1 MISKIYAYKDS
12 RNGKFRDGF
21 MITPMDEA
29 TVREALED
37 GYRTVKASNREPHV
51 SVFMIGTFN
60 SETGAITPN
69 NPVLVI
75 DYSSIILPEAT
86 HVDATESA

>member
-37 GYRTVKASNREPHV
+37 GYRTVKASNREPHI
-51 SVFMIGTFN
+51 SVFMIGSFDT
-60 SETGAITPN
+60 ETGNITPN
-69 NPVLVI
+69 NPRLVI
-75 DYSSIILPEAT
+75 DYSSIILPEVPHAD
-86 HVDATESA
+86 VTESA